1 MEMQTE
7 MQAEFY
13 VHWLKKSLE
22 IYHKCVFSITTSHK
36 DKIFKMTSKGI
47 IKIEDHNPCSQI
59 E

>member
-1 MEMQTE
+1 MEMLTE

-22 IYHKCVFSITTSHK
+22 TYHRCFFSITISHK
-36 DKIFKMTSKGI
+36 DKIFKMASKGI